1 MLVVRFRN
9 HKSFMINNNNNKICK
24 LRIHFN
30 CSHHEI
36 HQISFI
42 IIEKISI
49 TKAAPIWKNHSYAGC
64 LLDLAAFHAST
75 PWSEQKNKGSK
86 FLKKLWCC
94 VGGEYYKFSSDSLRR
109 RANARDVS
117 FQIPLRWPIRIIN
130 SVEKK
135 IGLFPKV
142 KSDRKGTKILQMHV
156 AWVGLS

>member
-30 CSHHEI
+30 FSHHEI

-64 LLDLAAFHAST
+64 LMDLAAFHAPT

-86 FLKKLWCC
+86 FLKKLWCM
-94 VGGEYYKFSSDSLRR
+94 RR
-109 RANARDVS
+109 WGVLKIFVRFAPTKGYRSRRQLSNLFTVANS
-117 FQIPLRWPIRIIN
+117 HYQ
-130 SVEKK
+130 
-135 IGLFPKV
+135 
-142 KSDRKGTKILQMHV
+142 
-156 AWVGLS
+156 LS